1 MNTVNQTSIKTI
13 FLAAIAMLLL
23 LNSSCG
29 QNNTAG
35 NTVQQLD
42 NVIGKFAAYGHFNGS
57 ILVADQGQV
66 IYQKGFG
73 MANMEW
79 GIPNQPDTKHRIAS
93 LTKQFTAMMVLQL
106 VAEGSLQLDV
116 PISTY
121 LPDYPAQNGDQITI
135 HQLLT
140 HTSGTPDVPQ
150 DDQKRHQTKES
161 VALFANAPLRF
172 TPGDRFAYSNAGYT
186 LLGYIVESVTG
197 RSYAQVLKERILD
210 PLGMNN
216 TGCDSHS
223 KLIQHRATGYEYD
236 PVFGEYYNSKY
247 IDMTVPSGAGSMYS
261 TVEDLF
267 LWDQALYT
275 TKLLPEE
282 YLNLMM
288 KKYVIDGGGHYGYGW
303 MIQQVAIGNTGE
315 TVESIGHGGRIDGFR
330 SRITRIPSQQ
340 TTIILLSNTGRAAL
354 NAMTVTINAI
364 LYDQPYDPPMRP
376 IVDPLVDILEKEG
389 EAAAVAFFEEAKGSD
404 TLYVSENEI
413 NLAGY
418 GFLQSGQMAEAEA
431 MFRLNLEAFPESF
444 NVYDSYGEILMVM
457 GHKSEAIKNYQKS
470 IELNP
475 DNKNGIMMLE
485 RLMNEQNRSD

>member
-1 MNTVNQTSIKTI
+1 MNTANRTSIKTT

-23 LNSSCG
+23 LISSCG
-29 QNNTAG
+29 QNSPVSSTK
-35 NTVQQLD
+35 VQQLEE
-42 NVIGKFAAYGHFNGS
+42 VIGKFAAYGHFNGS
-57 ILVADQGQV
+57 LLIAEKGQV

-79 GIPNQPDTKHRIAS
+79 DIPNQPDTRHRIAS
-93 LTKQFTAMMVLQL
+93 LTKQFTAMMVMQL
-106 VAEGSLQLDV
+106 VAEGKLDLEAPV
-116 PISTY
+116 STY
-121 LPDYPAQNGDQITI
+121 LPDYPRQNGDQITI

-140 HTSGTPDVPQ
+140 HTSGTPDIPQ
-150 DDQKRHQTKES
+150 DDQKRHRTEES
-161 VALFANAPLRF
+161 VALFADAPLRF
-172 TPGDRFAYSNAGYT
+172 TPGDHFEYSNAGYT
-186 LLGYIVESVTG
+186 LLGFIVETVTG
-197 RSYAQVLKERILD
+197 KSYDQVLKEQILD
-210 PLGMNN
+210 PLGMEN

-247 IDMTVPSGAGSMYS
+247 IDMTVPSGAGCMYA
-261 TVEDLF
+261 TAEDLF

-275 TKLLPEE
+275 TKLLPQK
-282 YLNLMM
+282 YLDLMM
-288 KKYVIDGGGHYGYGW
+288 EKYVIDGRGHYGYGW

-330 SRITRIPSQQ
+330 SRITRISSNQ

-354 NAMTVTINAI
+354 NAMTVAINAM
-364 LYDQPYDPPMRP
+364 LHDQPYDPPMRP
-376 IVDPLVDILEKEG
+376 IVDPLVEILEEEG
-389 EAAAVAFFEEAKGSD
+389 EVAAVAFFEEAKGSD

-418 GFLQSGQMAEAEA
+418 GFLQSDKPKKALA
-431 MFRLNLEAFPESF
+431 MFKLNLEAFPESF
-444 NVYDSYGEILMVM
+444 NVYDSYGEVLMVL
-457 GHKSEAIKNYQKS
+457 GRKSEAIEQYRKS

-485 RLMNEQNRSD
+485 RILKDEE